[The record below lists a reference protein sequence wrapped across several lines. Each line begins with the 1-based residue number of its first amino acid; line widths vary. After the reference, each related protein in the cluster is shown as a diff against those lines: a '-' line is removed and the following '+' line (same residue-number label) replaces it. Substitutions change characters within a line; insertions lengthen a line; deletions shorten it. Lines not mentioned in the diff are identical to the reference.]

1 MFKKNLSLSF
11 SNSVVWCIL
20 SSASPV
26 CISFHP
32 LSGLAVRR
40 GEEVGSRGQE
50 ALHPWFLHSGPLVGG
65 SFLQASSR
73 KLFGFNSQG
82 TVDGPE
88 SEVVFRGGS
97 GGAHPSKSSTSEGEE
112 WLPFIIFLF
121 FSVLSKVFF
130 LTINFKFFLKDI
142 RFVPTTVNEAK
153 GKENSAGTRV
163 SSVTHTALA
172 LSAESNW
179 ICLFSAPSMGVHRC
193 TQGGVESHRRIFLSE
208 TKKMCCLSR
217 ATWR

>member
-1 MFKKNLSLSF
+1 MTTLHYFSLLLCLIK
-11 SNSVVWCIL
+11 SV
-20 SSASPV
+20 
-26 CISFHP
+26 
-32 LSGLAVRR
+32 
-40 GEEVGSRGQE
+40 
-50 ALHPWFLHSGPLVGG
+50 
-65 SFLQASSR
+65 
-73 KLFGFNSQG
+73 
-82 TVDGPE
+82 
-88 SEVVFRGGS
+88 
-97 GGAHPSKSSTSEGEE
+97 
-112 WLPFIIFLF
+112 
-121 FSVLSKVFF
+121 F

-142 RFVPTTVNEAK
+142 HFVPTTVNEAK

-179 ICLFSAPSMGVHRC
+179 ICLFSAPSMRVHSC